1 MARRH
6 AGDAP
11 KVVQTGLPPNPARVH
26 QRRVGGAARERPG
39 LAAPEAFL
47 TLQRQVGNRAVRE
60 LGVLQRLP
68 APPGAKPVLR
78 RGSHGEAVREAQRKL
93 SRVQASALPLVEDG
107 QFGPLTEAAVRTFQ
121 TTSGAVPTGVL
132 SVALWAQLDT
142 AFAALPP
149 PVRAVLAPGTDHPD
163 VGFAQQ
169 KLNAMGISPRLVIN
183 AIYGPDMRPAI
194 MLIEMI
200 RVRRIPTGVIDAPV
214 WAELDRAVPGGFTA
228 LEGAG
233 ATPIEQHTGSGIAD
247 PRGQQVAGTSL
258 HPAVGVGGLLRGAAV
273 KELQQK
279 LNTVGA
285 PPALRVDGIFGPLTT
300 AALRAFQTSR
310 VPPLVATGIADAV
323 TWAAIDAAAPA
334 STVGFIERQW
344 TEELG
349 GATFGKT
356 GGNASRYAW
365 EISGNR
371 MLVTVKVNFTG
382 LAPIASWFDHVPAA
396 WNTFKAVRA
405 TPPARSVNLDF
416 RMIRGTG
423 GDAMTV
429 NVQQG
434 TPQDRS
440 TAGKWFRADTQPAF
454 TIPHEFGHLIGLQ
467 DEYQQ
472 HAGDYV
478 RSTGHEPPVGV
489 TTAPPGQTP
498 ASIAQVLQAAM
509 VARSDVNAFAA
520 APGLGMAPGA
530 FAQRVVAAYAAL
542 PVQVVPAQ
550 AAVPA
555 APGVPA
561 VPALPAY
568 PLTGGLVRDLDRS
581 LPNTNPRYDTIQVFT
596 YTSGSVMGDPGR
608 APDIHDHGAAPRHVA
623 EFVAILGRSQGGT
636 WRAVAR

>member
-11 KVVQTGLPPNPARVH
+11 KVVQTRL
-26 QRRVGGAARERPG
+26 QRSPTRAHRSRAGGAAAERPE
-39 LAAPEAFL
+39 LATPEALL
-47 TLQRQVGNRAVRE
+47 TLQRQIGNHAVTGLR
-60 LGVLQRLP
+60 VLQRQP

-107 QFGPLTEAAVRTFQ
+107 KFGPLTEAAVRTFQ

-132 SVALWAQLDT
+132 GVALWAQLDT

-149 PVRAVLAPGTDHPD
+149 PIRAVLAPGTDHPD

-169 KLNAMGISPRLVIN
+169 KLNALGINPRLVVN
-183 AIYGPDMRPAI
+183 ANYGPDMQPAI
-194 MLIEMI
+194 VLIEMV

-214 WAELDRAVPGGFTA
+214 WAELDRAAPGGFTA
-228 LEGAG
+228 LEGAS
-233 ATPIEQHTGSGIAD
+233 ATPIEQHTGSGTAD
-247 PRGQQVAGTSL
+247 PRGLQVAGTSL

-279 LNTVGA
+279 LNTAGA
-285 PPALRVDGIFGPLTT
+285 APALRVDGIFGPLTT

-310 VPPLVATGIADAV
+310 VPPLLGTGVADAV

-334 STVGFIERQW
+334 STVGFVERQW
-344 TEELG
+344 TEDLG
-349 GATFGKT
+349 GATFGNT
-356 GGNASRYAW
+356 GGQASRYAW
-365 EISGNR
+365 EVRGNR

-382 LAPIASWFDHVPAA
+382 LAPVPSWFDHVPAV
-396 WNTFKAVRA
+396 WNTFKAVRD
-405 TPPARSVNLDF
+405 TPPARSVDLDF
-416 RMIRGTG
+416 RMVRGTG

-440 TAGKWFRADTQPAF
+440 NAGTWFRADTQSAF

-472 HAGDYV
+472 RAGDYV
-478 RSTGHEPPVGV
+478 RITGHEPPVGV

-498 ASIAQVLQAAM
+498 ASIAQALQNAM
-509 VARSDVNAFAA
+509 VARSDVNASAA
-520 APGLGMAPGA
+520 APGLGMTPGA

-568 PLTGGLVRDLDRS
+568 TLTGDLVRDLDRS
-581 LPNTNPRYDTIQVFT
+581 LPNTIPRYNTIQVFT
-596 YTSGSVMGDPGR
+596 YSSGSVMGDPRR
-608 APDIHDHGAAPRHVA
+608 APDVHDHGSAPRHVA